1 MGPAYSETKK
11 KLIRRCHK
19 IPKKKNGGNPLIIF
33 RSHINCVFLAAYSGG
48 VKCSPI
54 LCTVG
59 FKSVEEKGIK
69 TRCYAI
75 GNP

>member
-1 MGPAYSETKK
+1 MGPAYSATKRYQ
-11 KLIRRCHK
+11 ISRYVK
-19 IPKKKNGGNPLIIF
+19 IPQKKMEVICWLYVMY
-33 RSHINCVFLAAYSGG
+33 CVLLAAYSGG

-54 LCTVG
+54 LCTLR

-75 GNP
+75 GYP